1 MKLTRRQL
9 RQLIEMAYKGHLGV
23 IPSTTEPNVNNLS
36 GGLESTL
43 EDIDIPDDILDG
55 PEEDYDNFIKKYAE
69 KQRKNAEVYA
79 RSPHFNKQAERLYGR
94 LEANIWVLTKIGEF
108 TELETLDQQIIDAT
122 SDYGEYNPLGG
133 RANFYDLDER
143 AMSFLRE
150 VSDEDTHKKLD
161 KVQPSDTVIFNSND
175 GVGVKSN
182 MIKNSPWM
190 IFHAMIHNDEMI
202 AHFQDY
208 YIGLDRHKFD
218 LPVHNFLTMK
228 AAGGKPSQSK
238 AKPSKPYPPF
248 LRDEMFGD
256 VYSEMIVQELLG
268 KRGLVIR
275 RDLLSPKD
283 LKYVDE
289 RLIPAVKGFAKM
301 MREEIK
307 GKLIVI
313 RGT

>member
-1 MKLTRRQL
+1 MRITRRQL
-9 RQLIEMAYKGHLGV
+9 RRLIEMTYRGHLGV
-23 IPSTTEPNVNNLS
+23 IPSTTNPDINKIS

-43 EDIDIPDDILDG
+43 EDIDIPEDIEDG
-55 PEEDYDNFIKKYAE
+55 PEEVFDDYFQRHIE
-69 KQRKNAEVYA
+69 KQRKAAKAYA
-79 RSPHFNKQAERLYGR
+79 GSTHFNKQAERLYGR

-108 TELETLDQQIIDAT
+108 TELETLDRQIIDDT
-122 SDYGEYNPLGG
+122 SDYNEYNPLRG
-133 RANFYDLDER
+133 RVNFYDLDER

-150 VSDEDTHKKLD
+150 VSDEDTLEKLKEVD
-161 KVQPSDTVIFNSND
+161 PSDTVIFNSND
-175 GVGVKSN
+175 GVGVKGN
-182 MIKNSPWM
+182 LIKNSPWM

-202 AHFQDY
+202 AHFQDF

-218 LPVHNFLTMK
+218 LPVHEFLTMK
-228 AAGGKPSQSK
+228 AATSNPMG
-238 AKPSKPYPPF
+238 PF

-268 KRGLVIR
+268 KRGLVVR

-289 RLIPAVKGFAKM
+289 RLIPAVKGFADM

-307 GKLIVI
+307 GKLIVV